1 MILNKFTNDSEELEE
16 ALAIYESNL
25 DVPPPKVEKEEE
37 EKSNLD
43 TSMVDIAAAQ
53 RYRDKEFLSTLA
65 PAALPFLS

>member
-43 TSMVDIAAAQ
+43 TSMVDIAAA
-53 RYRDKEFLSTLA
+53 
-65 PAALPFLS
+65 